1 MLMPS
6 IIWSTLRLRLSWLG
20 ICGGMLF
27 LLLSLWAWPA
37 SAQGNSAI
45 AQEFQTSDTGVTAT
59 SLVSRVQ
66 DTSNAVELARLDR
79 AERLAG
85 VVSNQPLIQL
95 SDGGNGVHVV
105 TSGLTLALVSD
116 LNGDVESGDKITASP
131 IEGVGMR
138 ASDTTT
144 VVGAAQADLK
154 DVTLERRTIKDVSGK
169 DVEVRIGLIPVQV
182 SIASYT
188 SETDK
193 KTTFVPA
200 FLQELANNV
209 SGRQVSPVRVLV
221 AALILLL
228 LFISI
233 TVLLYSSVRSS
244 IISIGRN
251 PLSETAVRKSLL
263 QVGLTVFGMLL
274 FAVAIIYVVLVL

>member
-1 MLMPS
+1 VLMPS

>member
-1 MLMPS
+1 MS
-6 IIWSTLRLRLSWLG
+6 
-20 ICGGMLF
+20 
-27 LLLSLWAWPA
+27 

-45 AQEFQTSDTGVTAT
+45 AQEFQTVDKGITAA
-59 SLVSRVQ
+59 SLVSGVK
-66 DTSNAVELARLDR
+66 DTSNAVELSSLEGAK
-79 AERLAG
+79 RLAG
-85 VVSNQPLIQL
+85 VVSNRPLVQL
-95 SDGGNGVHVV
+95 SDGGSGVQVV
-105 TSGLTLALVSD
+105 TSGLTLTLVCD
-116 LNGDVESGDKITASP
+116 LNGEVVAGDKITASP
-131 IEGVGMR
+131 IEGIGMR
-138 ASDTTT
+138 DSDTTT
-144 VVGAAQADLK
+144 VVGAAQSNLSDAA
-154 DVTLERRTIKDVSGK
+154 LEKRTIKDVAGK

-182 SIASYT
+182 SVASYA

-209 SGRQVSPVRVLV
+209 SGREVSPVRVLV

-251 PLSETAVRKSLL
+251 PLSEMAVRKSLL